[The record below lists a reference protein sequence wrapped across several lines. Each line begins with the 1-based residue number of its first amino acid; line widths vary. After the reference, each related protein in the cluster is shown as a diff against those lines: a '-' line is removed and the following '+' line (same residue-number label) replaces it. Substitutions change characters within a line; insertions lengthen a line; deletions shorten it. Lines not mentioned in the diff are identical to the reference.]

1 MGLSLG
7 IVGLPNVG
15 KSTLFSALSTCK
27 AEVSNYPFCTINP
40 NVGVVSVPDERLQ
53 VIYEKTGAKKAVP
66 TVIEFYDIA
75 GLVRGAHKGEGLGNK
90 FLSHIR
96 DVDAIAHVVR
106 CFAGEKIAHVEGK
119 VDPKRDIETVNLE
132 LNLKDLAVI
141 DKQLEPA
148 KQMLKAHDEKAPAFL
163 HLLEM
168 LKNVLDVGKPA
179 RSLLPSLKHEDLE
192 LIKPLNLLT
201 LKPVLYVANVDESG
215 NAEEFNIINE
225 IAKSE
230 GAKAVAIC
238 AKLEAEIA
246 ELLPEDARDFLEE
259 TGLEEA
265 GLERLVGA
273 GYDLLELIVFFTSNQ
288 KECRAWTVKKGASVQ
303 QAAGKVHTDMQKGFI
318 AAEVIHYADLIES
331 GSPASAKERG
341 LLHLE
346 GKQYIV
352 QDGDLILIKFNV

>member
-1 MGLSLG
+1 MGFSLG

-53 VIYEKTGAKKAVP
+53 VIFEKTGAKKAVP

-96 DVDAIAHVVR
+96 EVEAIAHVVR
-106 CFAGEKIAHVEGK
+106 CFKDEKITHVEGSI
-119 VDPKRDIETVNLE
+119 DPGKDIETINLE
-132 LNLKDLAVI
+132 LNLADLATI
-141 DKQLEPA
+141 EKQLEPA
-148 KQMLKAHDEKAPAFL
+148 KQMLKARDKNAPTYL

-168 LKNVLDVGKPA
+168 LKNALDAGRPA
-179 RSLLPSLKHEDLE
+179 RTLLPSLKREDLE

-201 LKPVLYVANVDESG
+201 LKPVLYIANIDESG
-215 NAEEFNIINE
+215 NKTELERVKE
-225 IAKSE
+225 IAKEE
-230 GAKAVAIC
+230 GARAIGIC
-238 AKLEAEIA
+238 AKIETEIA
-246 ELLPEDARDFLEE
+246 ELLPEDAQEFLEE

-265 GLERLVGA
+265 GLQRLVKA
-273 GYDLLELIVFFTSNQ
+273 GYELLDLITFFTANQ
-288 KECRAWTVKKGASVQ
+288 KECRAWTVKKGAKIRE
-303 QAAGKVHTDMQKGFI
+303 AAGKVHTDMQKGFI
-318 AAEVIHYADLIES
+318 AAEVIHYMDLIES
-331 GSPASAKERG
+331 GAPSDVKERG

-346 GKQYIV
+346 GREYVV